1 MASIERETQDA
12 VVSGFWEG
20 IGQIILMFTI
30 IYYIFKYSFIALKY
44 IFKGMKFI
52 YSKFFNKQS
61 LILK

>member
-20 IGQIILMFTI
+20 IGQIILIFTI
-30 IYYIFKYSFIALKY
+30 IYFVFKYFFIALKY

-52 YSKFFNKQS
+52 YFKAFNKQS